1 LRGIK
6 LSNLFDF
13 TEDNFESE
21 VLASTIPVIVEF
33 GATWCGPCQ
42 KQLPILEKLAD
53 ESGDIKVGKVDV
65 DQSRNLANKY
75 AVRSVP
81 TIMV

>member
-1 LRGIK
+1 M
-6 LSNLFDF
+6 SNLFDF